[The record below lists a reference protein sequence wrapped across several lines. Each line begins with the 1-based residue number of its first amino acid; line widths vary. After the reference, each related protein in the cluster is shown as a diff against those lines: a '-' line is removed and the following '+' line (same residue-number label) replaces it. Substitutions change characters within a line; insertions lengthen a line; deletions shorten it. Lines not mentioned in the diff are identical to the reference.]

1 MRRFESFSLKIS
13 NKTMVFLFTT
23 RIHHNTGSPGQNNQE
38 RKRKETKGIKIKEEL
53 KMFLLADDMILY
65 IENSRKLLR
74 VNQQIQQNCKIKIY
88 IQKSVVLIY
97 DNNILSE
104 KEVTFKFHL

>member
-1 MRRFESFSLKIS
+1 
-13 NKTMVFLFTT
+13 
-23 RIHHNTGSPGQNNQE
+23 
-38 RKRKETKGIKIKEEL
+38 
-53 KMFLLADDMILY
+53 MFLLADDMILY

-88 IQKSVVLIY
+88 IQKSVVLVY